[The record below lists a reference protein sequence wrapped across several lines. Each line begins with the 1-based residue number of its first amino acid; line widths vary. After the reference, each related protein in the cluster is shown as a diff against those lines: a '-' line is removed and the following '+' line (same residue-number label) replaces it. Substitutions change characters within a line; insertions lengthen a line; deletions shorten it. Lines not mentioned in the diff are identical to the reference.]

1 MTEAAQISTFHGI
14 VSVVIGFG
22 LPFVFWSLLLKNFK
36 PKTRLK
42 YALKFSLWPIIVSTF
57 MLGGPISREL
67 IFRIESSHTISLLE
81 TTAGIIGLFIITGPI
96 FFIIGYLKGK
106 KKFKKN

>member
-1 MTEAAQISTFHGI
+1 MNETAQIATLHGI

-22 LPFVFWSLLLKNFK
+22 LPFVFWSLFMKNFK

-42 YALKFSLWPIIVSTF
+42 YALKFTLWPIILSTF

-67 IFRIESSHTISLLE
+67 IFRIDSNHNMSLLE
-81 TTAGIIGLFIITGPI
+81 TTAGIIGLSIITGSI
-96 FFIIGYLKGK
+96 FFVIGYLKGK
-106 KKFKKN
+106 KKFQKK